1 MSYNLRSHSI
11 DMFSIQIDTKVFL
24 YARLIDAL
32 EYDLMDHNSYITM
45 KPSYRTILTYAIF
58 TAKSIN
64 WANLWFL
71 SAWQL
76 LFLWCLRN
84 SNILFLPITILL
96 IVCSFYYPY
105 LGLNTAFLLASLKV
119 CRPSFAD
126 SIYLRQSISFY
137 ALHSCLGSINLFRRL
152 GSFSNARIISKVLN
166 EN

>member
-1 MSYNLRSHSI
+1 MILWIIIHNYEAFLSY
-11 DMFSIQIDTKVFL
+11 
-24 YARLIDAL
+24 
-32 EYDLMDHNSYITM
+32 
-45 KPSYRTILTYAIF
+45 PILTYAIF

-152 GSFSNARIISKVLN
+152 GSFSARMIRRLWTRTKNKRKSSFQRN
-166 EN
+166 